1 MSPPTPRD
9 HLITLLS
16 EHLLIPEIL
25 PISLL
30 ENLKGPLMIH
40 YPDTKDGEEVVLSLG
55 EEVARSL
62 VQEEPRLVF
71 EESVSRRLRRW

>member
-1 MSPPTPRD
+1 
-9 HLITLLS
+9 
-16 EHLLIPEIL
+16 
-25 PISLL
+25 
-30 ENLKGPLMIH
+30 MIH